1 MTQLGLREKHHFPGK
16 YKKFNLVR
24 VRGRIYG
31 IPPHLDREEI
41 ILRGTLDSHPAVLAA
56 FSLDELKAR
65 IDEFD
70 PHRDDPELLGSYEGY
85 DLVRHRSALYGVP
98 QGAGRIDMDEEAE
111 RRRAGVITGDTC
123 EELQERIRAL
133 QGTMPVEFAGWMP
146 IYEMSGN
153 CGAHPQFRHTAN
165 PPPGYRFTCSAP
177 RRKYL
182 PSPWVRKLRRRL
194 VLAAASLLLL
204 LRPLMG
210 IFRGRTGFA
219 PRARLRVLWAMIR
232 LFFTLVRKGARL
244 GPILRF
250 LRSRHYQS
258 QVQLANYRG
267 LVFLTSMPY
276 TYGQNP
282 WIIEIEDPTT
292 LFYPHIQNGGTLDLD
307 FTASPYFPIVKTLLE
322 SDQCKGILTH
332 MQSTAR
338 MVPTLFGSDKIRE
351 KVFYAP
357 LGVELPRRWQ
367 RHAEQ
372 DDSEPINLLYINS
385 WCQTNFY
392 VRGGLD
398 ILEAFTILR
407 ERYPQLRLT
416 MRANLPGLDNHYSKL
431 IESGW
436 VRVIS
441 RFLPAKEMDDLM
453 AESHVFLLPAARVH
467 VVSLLQAMSYGLAV
481 VTSDGWGI
489 DEYVTHERN
498 GLIVKGRYG
507 KVTWSDEQA
516 GVLREDYE
524 QMLVPDP
531 EVVDGLVEAVSRL
544 VEDRQLRRNLGR
556 TARQD
561 VQTNFSLE
569 HWNQGLREVLE
580 RTQGSGGFDSFVDQQ
595 RAHPISSPLSPQ
607 SRRTQT
613 PKTTDQLTP
622 T

>member
-1 MTQLGLREKHHFPGK
+1 
-16 YKKFNLVR
+16 
-24 VRGRIYG
+24 
-31 IPPHLDREEI
+31 
-41 ILRGTLDSHPAVLAA
+41 
-56 FSLDELKAR
+56 
-65 IDEFD
+65 
-70 PHRDDPELLGSYEGY
+70 
-85 DLVRHRSALYGVP
+85 
-98 QGAGRIDMDEEAE
+98 
-111 RRRAGVITGDTC
+111 
-123 EELQERIRAL
+123 
-133 QGTMPVEFAGWMP
+133 
-146 IYEMSGN
+146 
-153 CGAHPQFRHTAN
+153 
-165 PPPGYRFTCSAP
+165 
-177 RRKYL
+177 
-182 PSPWVRKLRRRL
+182 
-194 VLAAASLLLL
+194 
-204 LRPLMG
+204 
-210 IFRGRTGFA
+210 
-219 PRARLRVLWAMIR
+219 
-232 LFFTLVRKGARL
+232 
-244 GPILRF
+244 
-250 LRSRHYQS
+250 
-258 QVQLANYRG
+258 
-267 LVFLTSMPY
+267 MPY

-322 SDQCKGILTH
+322 SDRCKGILTH

-338 MVPTLFGSDKIRE
+338 MVPTLFGSDKIRA

-367 RHAEQ
+367 RHAAQ

-398 ILEAFTILR
+398 ILEAFAILR

-416 MRANLPGLDNHYSKL
+416 MRANLPGLDDHYNKL
-431 IESGW
+431 IERGW

-441 RFLPAKEMDDLM
+441 RFLPAKEMDELM

-507 KVTWSDEQA
+507 KVSWADEQA

-544 VEDRQLRRNLGR
+544 VEDRQLRQDLGR

-561 VQTNFSLE
+561 VQTTFSLE
-569 HWNQGLREVLE
+569 RWNQGLKEVLDKALPPE
-580 RTQGSGGFDSFVDQQ
+580 PGHSLVDAVMAYKVFTAQQ
-595 RAHPISSPLSPQ
+595 SNCGRANAPHPTLFADRADDAAHRPARQAAPELRKGHPRGKEENPSLSNR
-607 SRRTQT
+607 S
-613 PKTTDQLTP
+613 DVANG
-622 T
+622 